1 MWSAF
6 RLVEVWR
13 FAEGTFFAPSSGLVP
28 LFFSRSL
35 RASAVGSRLKEAVA
49 WAFGSDKA

>member
-6 RLVEVWR
+6 RLVEVWI
-13 FAEGTFFAPSSGLVP
+13 AEGTFFAPSSDLVL

-35 RASAVGSRLKEAVA
+35 RASAVGSRLKAVA